1 MPRTFLMVVTLL
13 TLSVLSSSP
22 LLAQQAPPPGAAHGP
37 MPKPTNLKVLPQD
50 ISHQDLMKTMFGFS
64 QQLGVQCTFC
74 HAQNPDTH
82 RTDFASDANPHKDM
96 ARVMIRM
103 TDDLNAKY
111 LTQLRAGAASE
122 HPVSCGTC
130 HMGHEVPAAFTPP
143 PPAARPAGPGAGAP
157 PPG

>member
-1 MPRTFLMVVTLL
+1 MKTRIAVTMLGCLALL
-13 TLSVLSSSP
+13 VHG
-22 LLAQQAPPPGAAHGP
+22 AVGQQAS
-37 MPKPTNLKVLPQD
+37 PTNLKVLPKD
-50 ISHQDLMKTMFGFS
+50 ISRADLIAKMGS
-64 QQLGVQCTFC
+64 YNAALGVQCTFC

-82 RTDFASDANPHKDM
+82 RTDFPSDANPHKDM

-111 LTQLRAGAASE
+111 LTQLRAGAATE

-143 PPAARPAGPGAGAP
+143 PPAPRPAGPGAGAP